1 MFFFLYMSV
10 ALDGRE
16 AKEASGGERADE
28 GWGGKGGKTTDRTER
43 ENQERV
49 WRGAGEQETQRDGGQ
64 TDACAPACHIF
75 RDASVPY
82 QLRVN
87 FSISQYWILNCAC
100 SFFHVFYIYS
110 LKVDV

>member
-1 MFFFLYMSV
+1 MSV

-28 GWGGKGGKTTDRTER
+28 GRGGEGGKTTDRTER

-64 TDACAPACHIF
+64 TVSHIF
-75 RDASVPY
+75 SDASVP
-82 QLRVN
+82 
-87 FSISQYWILNCAC
+87 C
-100 SFFHVFYIYS
+100 S
-110 LKVDV
+110 